1 MVMWWEVTLIR
12 IFFTHQPTPRG
23 VIHERFLSKSE
34 SEPSL
39 IKIKTI
45 PAQQH
50 LTVFL
55 NNKILIFL
63 DLILYCMVNTFLDML
78 DPFYGT
84 S

>member
-1 MVMWWEVTLIR
+1 MR

-39 IKIKTI
+39 LRRRKIKTI

-55 NNKILIFL
+55 ENKILIFL
-63 DLILYCMVNTFLDML
+63 DLILYCMVNTFSDML